1 MRELI
6 GKKLGTARALLRD
19 EGVGA
24 VAYRGA
30 VRAAEAVLRAQVMLP
45 PKSVPP
51 IALLDIA
58 DVLAAERRVAG
69 ARSHR
74 RPTGPPF
81 RMAWVLPP
89 ISKGS
94 GGHYTIL
101 RFVRHMEAAGH
112 KCRLAFYDP
121 HGQQTVA
128 QVRQILASGFPP
140 VAADVQQ
147 GTAGLE
153 DFDFVLATSWQTAYP
168 VAALPDG
175 PRLLYFVQDYEPF
188 FHPPGGDHAL
198 AERTYSLGLHG
209 LTAGSWLSAK
219 LESEH
224 RMPCSHFDFGSD
236 FDIYAAPPGPRSSVL
251 FYARPVTP
259 RRGFELGVVA
269 LAAFAERHPEIT
281 IEMVGWDTARYRLPY
296 PHVGHGVVGTEE
308 LAAIYRR
315 SAAALVLSFT
325 NMSLLPLE
333 LLAAGCI
340 PVVNDG
346 PNNRMVADN
355 AHIVYAPPRAIEL
368 AEALSAVV
376 EDPRLGERSAAA
388 SESVRSHS
396 WSEAGRR
403 LESLLER
410 LVAT

>member
-1 MRELI
+1 MRALVR
-6 GKKLGTARALLRD
+6 KKLGTARDLLRD
-19 EGVGA
+19 EGLGA

-30 VRAAEAVLRAQVMLP
+30 VRAAEAVLRAQVMVP
-45 PKSVPP
+45 PSSVPP
-51 IALLDIA
+51 IALLDVQ
-58 DVLAAERRVAG
+58 DVLAAERRAAT
-69 ARSHR
+69 ARGHR
-74 RPTGPPF
+74 RPSGPPF
-81 RMAWVLPP
+81 VLAWVLPP
-89 ISKGS
+89 IGRGS
-94 GGHYTIL
+94 GGHSTIL
-101 RFVRHMEAAGH
+101 RFVRHMESAGH
-112 KCRLAFYDP
+112 TCRLAFYDP
-121 HGQQTVA
+121 HGQQTLE
-128 QVRQILASGFPP
+128 QVREILDTGFPP
-140 VAADVQQ
+140 VAAAVQQ
-147 GTAGLE
+147 GMAGVE
-153 DFDFVLATSWQTAYP
+153 EADFVFATSWQTAYP

-175 PRLLYFVQDYEPF
+175 PRLIYFVQDFEPF

-209 LTAGSWLSAK
+209 MTAGRWLSTK
-219 LESEH
+219 LEGEH
-224 RMPCSHFDFGSD
+224 GMPCDHFEFGSD

-281 IEMVGWDTARYRLPY
+281 IEMVGWDTDRYRLPFR
-296 PHVGHGVVGTEE
+296 HVGHGVVGTEE
-308 LAAIYRR
+308 LAEIYRR

-355 AHIVYAPPRAIEL
+355 SNIVYAPPRPIDIADALCAI
-368 AEALSAVV
+368 V
-376 EDPRLGERSAAA
+376 EDPQLRERSAAA
-388 SESVRSHS
+388 GESVRSHS
-396 WSEAGRR
+396 WIDAGRR

-410 LVAT
+410 LAGT